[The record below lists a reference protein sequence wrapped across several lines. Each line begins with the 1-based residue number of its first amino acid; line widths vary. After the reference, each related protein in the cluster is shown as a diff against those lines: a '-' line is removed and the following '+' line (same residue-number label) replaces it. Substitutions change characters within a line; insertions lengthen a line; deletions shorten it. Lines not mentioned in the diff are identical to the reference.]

1 MQRQPN
7 RLRERKR
14 EIMLTK
20 KEIRKAVLAERSA
33 LDEETVALASQVI
46 CQKIMGIDVYEE
58 ATDVCLYMPMRSEVD
73 VLLLAEAAEEEGK
86 RVWVPKVLE
95 KTTGKGDEKK
105 AGVMVFNRF
114 TGLGEENIITGAYD
128 IRESRSEEILEPNDK
143 TLIIMPGAVF
153 TPWKDRIGYGGGFYD
168 KFLDE
173 HPQCKTIAACYDLQV
188 VDELPVEAHDRK
200 PDYVVCETSIYR

>member
-1 MQRQPN
+1 
-7 RLRERKR
+7 
-14 EIMLTK
+14 MLTK

-46 CQKIMGIDVYEE
+46 CRRIMDIDAYEE
-58 ATDVCLYMPMRSEVD
+58 ATDLCLYMPMKNEVD
-73 VLLLAEAAEEEGK
+73 VLLLAEAAEEAGK
-86 RVWVPKVLE
+86 RVWVPKVVE
-95 KTTGKGDEKK
+95 KSTGKGDDKK

-114 TGLGEENIITGAYD
+114 TGLGEEDILTGAYD
-128 IRESRSEEILEPNDK
+128 IRESRSGEILEPGEG

-168 KFLDE
+168 RFLEE
-173 HPQCKTIAACYDLQV
+173 HPECRTIAVCYDLQV

-200 PDYVVCETSIYR
+200 PDYVVCETSVFR

>member
-1 MQRQPN
+1 
-7 RLRERKR
+7 
-14 EIMLTK
+14 MLTK

-58 ATDVCLYMPMRSEVD
+58 ATDVCLYMPMQNEVD
-73 VLLLAEAAEEEGK
+73 VLLLAEAAEEDGK
-86 RVWVPKVLE
+86 RVWVPKVIE

-114 TGLGEENIITGAYD
+114 TGLGEEDIITGAYD

-153 TPWKDRIGYGGGFYD
+153 TPWKDRRFCD

-188 VDELPVEAHDRK
+188 VDDLPVEAHDRK

>member
-1 MQRQPN
+1 
-7 RLRERKR
+7 
-14 EIMLTK
+14 MLTK

-33 LDEETVALASQVI
+33 LDDETVALASQVI
-46 CQKIMGIDVYEE
+46 CRKIMGIDAYEE
-58 ATDVCLYMPMRSEVD
+58 ATDVCLYMPMRNEVD
-73 VLLLAEAAEEEGK
+73 VLLLAEAAEAEGK
-86 RVWVPKVLE
+86 RVWVPKVIE
-95 KTTGKGDEKK
+95 KTTGQGAEKK

-114 TGLGEENIITGAYD
+114 TGLDEEDIITGAYD
-128 IRESRSEEILEPNDK
+128 IRESSSEEILEPNDT

-173 HPQCKTIAACYDLQV
+173 HPQCKTIAPCYDLQV

-200 PDYVVCETSIYR
+200 PDYVVSETSIYR

>member
-1 MQRQPN
+1 
-7 RLRERKR
+7 
-14 EIMLTK
+14 MLTK

-46 CQKIMGIDVYEE
+46 CRRIMDIDAYEE
-58 ATDVCLYMPMRSEVD
+58 ATDLCLYMPMKNEVD
-73 VLLLAEAAEEEGK
+73 VLLLAEAAEEAGK
-86 RVWVPKVLE
+86 RVWVPKVVE
-95 KTTGKGDEKK
+95 KSTGKGDDKK

-114 TGLGEENIITGAYD
+114 TGLGEEDILTGAYD
-128 IRESRSEEILEPNDK
+128 IRESRSEEILEPGEG

-168 KFLDE
+168 RFLEE
-173 HPQCKTIAACYDLQV
+173 HPECRTIAVCYDLQV

-200 PDYVVCETSIYR
+200 PDYVVCETSVYR

>member
-1 MQRQPN
+1 
-7 RLRERKR
+7 
-14 EIMLTK
+14 MLTK
-20 KEIRKAVLAERSA
+20 KEIRKAVLTERSA

-58 ATDVCLYMPMRSEVD
+58 ATDVCLYMPMQNEVD
-73 VLLLAEAAEEEGK
+73 VLLLAEAAEEDGK
-86 RVWVPKVLE
+86 RVWVPKVIE

-114 TGLGEENIITGAYD
+114 TGLGEEDIITGAYD

-188 VDELPVEAHDRK
+188 VDELPVEEHDRK
-200 PDYVVCETSIYR
+200 PDYVVSETSVFR